1 MCLKLANI
9 KETRL
14 CFGVFVVN
22 SEQISHM
29 ALVSLLLLWTSK
41 YRLDTTWKTFPGNI
55 YLLKVS
61 TIEIL
66 EKVVKYVQS

>member
-1 MCLKLANI
+1 MCVKLANI

-14 CFGVFVVN
+14 CFGVFVAN
-22 SEQISHM
+22 CEQISHI

-41 YRLDTTWKTFPGNI
+41 YRLDPTWKTFPGNI

-61 TIEIL
+61 TKEIL
-66 EKVVKYVQS
+66 EKGVKYVQS